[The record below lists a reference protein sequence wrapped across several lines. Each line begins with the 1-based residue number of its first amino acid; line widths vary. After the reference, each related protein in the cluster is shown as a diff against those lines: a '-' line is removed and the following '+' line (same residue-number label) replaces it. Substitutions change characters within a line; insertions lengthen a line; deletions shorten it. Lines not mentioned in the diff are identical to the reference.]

1 MKATVVVDN
10 LKGCGLSSEWGLCIY
25 IEYGDKVVLLDTGA
39 SELFVKNA
47 EELGLDLAK
56 VDFAALSHGHYD
68 HANGMR
74 AFFKANSKAPFYLQ
88 KGAGENCYD
97 KYWLYR
103 HYIGI
108 PRGILSEAEDRIRFA
123 EGKFQVCPG
132 VWLLPHTTPG
142 LEAIGKR
149 NHMYLRND
157 GKTDG
162 RDGRKWRPD
171 DFSHEQSLVFET
183 EGGLVIFNSCSHGGA
198 DNIIREVQDALPGQK
213 IKAMVGGFH
222 LYKRNAEEVRAM
234 ARSMRETGIEQIYT
248 GHCTGN
254 KAFAVF
260 KDELGEMVHQM
271 SCGLVMEF

>member
-162 RDGRKWRPD
+162 RDGRK
-171 DFSHEQSLVFET
+171 
-183 EGGLVIFNSCSHGGA
+183 
-198 DNIIREVQDALPGQK
+198 
-213 IKAMVGGFH
+213 
-222 LYKRNAEEVRAM
+222 
-234 ARSMRETGIEQIYT
+234 
-248 GHCTGN
+248 
-254 KAFAVF
+254 
-260 KDELGEMVHQM
+260 
-271 SCGLVMEF
+271 